1 MSSISLEAFD
11 GELRGKLSQWILPN
25 DICALPNGFQDQLMS
40 GTSAFQTHILLT
52 TKQESKAW
60 LLAYSWDL
68 TYMPETSTDWSLL
81 LSILGHLKKPILI
94 VTAPK
99 CSAPAAFWQ
108 KCATLQPSPTCA
120 VLSEISEAN
129 KQSITLPIP
138 NTAFFPKLDCL
149 TEAQFI
155 KAQNALHP
163 ALQQT
168 IQKLD
173 LRSLYRELRGAGA
186 SLCLSSINSR
196 TISDYS
202 FNSMWFYPEINGALR
217 LQVSD
222 LRMILRTVTERLAEP

>member
-40 GTSAFQTHILLT
+40 GTNPFQTHILLT

-60 LLAYSWDL
+60 LLAYTWDL

-94 VTAPK
+94 VTTPK
-99 CSAPAAFWQ
+99 CSAPTAFWQ
-108 KCATLQPSPTCA
+108 KCATLQPAPTGA
-120 VLSEISEAN
+120 ILSEISEA
-129 KQSITLPIP
+129 KQSVTPPIP
-138 NTAFFPKLDCL
+138 NTAFFPKLDYL
-149 TEAQFI
+149 SEAQFM
-155 KAQNALHP
+155 KAQNVLHP
-163 ALQQT
+163 MLQQT